1 MWISFDVSWFF
12 ISFLDLQKLA
22 IYPYT
27 LCEICFKS
35 IHAQWPGFPGGSDGR
50 KNLPA
55 IRRPGFDPW
64 VGKILHAMEQLSLCS
79 TNTEPLLYSLGAATT
94 EARRPQSLCSAAREA
109 PTVRSL
115 HTAKKS
121 RPHSPPLEKSPS
133 SSEDPAQP
141 KINK

>member
-1 MWISFDVSWFF
+1 MIPGLERFHTPQSNSAGE
-12 ISFLDLQKLA
+12 LQLLK
-22 IYPYT
+22 PM
-27 LCEICFKS
+27 CPE
-35 IHAQWPGFPGGSDGR
+35 P
-50 KNLPA
+50 
-55 IRRPGFDPW
+55 
-64 VGKILHAMEQLSLCS
+64 VLCS
-79 TNTEPLLYSLGAATT
+79 KRSHHNVEPAYRQEEWPPLAATT